1 MGRRRLVKVSDEE
14 YAMLQRARS
23 ELLKQGTN
31 ILPADLRRELEE
43 HHRTGDLA
51 LGAIIGL
58 GALALLSYVLGKDA
72 STR

>member
-31 ILPADLRRELEE
+31 ILPEDLRRELEV

-58 GALALLSYVLGKDA
+58 GTLALLSYVLGKDKP
-72 STR
+72 TR